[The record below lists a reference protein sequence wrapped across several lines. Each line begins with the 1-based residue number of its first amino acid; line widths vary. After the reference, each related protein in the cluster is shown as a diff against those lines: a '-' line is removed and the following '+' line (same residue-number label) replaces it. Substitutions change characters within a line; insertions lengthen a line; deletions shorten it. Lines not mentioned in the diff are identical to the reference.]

1 MSATAGMVENMDF
14 LLNELD
20 KIGAIPDK
28 IEEIR
33 SKDGIYLYRVRC
45 KTNTFVLKYFD
56 KTQDPREP
64 EYYTLLAQAGVP
76 TLAVIGM
83 TDRAIAMEDL
93 NISPRW
99 RLGVEEDLN
108 DFVTPRNLAQWYRTL
123 HDASGLILPNKE
135 NWYSEYGLLTEE
147 NLRETA
153 YRIDIGAIETWDFII
168 EHLDRIIGL
177 IEKMDPVVNYND
189 FYYTN
194 LAVGRN
200 GREAM
205 MFDYNFMG
213 KGYRAADLR
222 NVCASM
228 KPKGASAFLEC
239 YGPIAEYEYRVDDVM
254 STLTTLAMAAK
265 REKLPWWAEEPIQSV
280 RSGKLKQQICDL
292 ISV

>member
-1 MSATAGMVENMDF
+1 MEF
-14 LLNELD
+14 LMNEFD
-20 KIGAIPDK
+20 KIGLIPDK

-33 SKDGIYLYRVRC
+33 NKDGIYLYRVRC
-45 KTNTFVLKYFD
+45 KNGTFVLKYFD
-56 KTQDPREP
+56 RAQDPREL

-76 TLAVIGM
+76 TLAVIGI
-83 TDRAIAMEDL
+83 TDHAIAMEDL

-108 DFVTPRNLAQWYRTL
+108 NPVTARNLAQWYRTL

-135 NWYSEYGLLTEE
+135 NWYSEYGLLTKE

-153 YRIDIGAIETWDFII
+153 LRIDIVPIETWDFII
-168 EHLDRIIGL
+168 EHLDHLVGL
-177 IEKMDPVVNYND
+177 IEKMEPVVNYND

-200 GREAM
+200 GREAI

-228 KPKGASAFLEC
+228 RSKSASAFLES
-239 YGPIAEYEYRVDDVM
+239 YGPIAEYEYRVDDVV
-254 STLTTLAMAAK
+254 STLTTLVMAAK
-265 REKLPWWAEEPIQSV
+265 REKLPWWVEEPIQSV
-280 RSGKLKQQICDL
+280 RSGKLERQVLDL
-292 ISV
+292 ISA

>member
-1 MSATAGMVENMDF
+1 MEF
-14 LLNELD
+14 LINEFD
-20 KIGAIPDK
+20 KIGLISDK

-33 SKDGIYLYRVRC
+33 NKDGIYLYRVRC

-64 EYYTLLAQAGVP
+64 EYYTLLARAGVP

-99 RLGVEEDLN
+99 RLSAEEDLK
-108 DFVTPRNLAQWYRTL
+108 DPVTARNLAQWYRTL

-147 NLRETA
+147 KLRKA
-153 YRIDIGAIETWDFII
+153 AHRLGISAIETWDFII
-168 EHLDRIIGL
+168 EHLDHIIGF

-200 GREAM
+200 GREAI

-213 KGYRAADLR
+213 KGYRAAGLR

-228 KPKGASAFLEC
+228 RQKAAAAFLES
-239 YGPIAEYEYRVDDVM
+239 YGPIAEYEYRVDDVV
-254 STLTTLAMAAK
+254 STLTTLVMAAK
-265 REKLPWWAEEPIQSV
+265 RETLPWWAEEAVQSV